1 MSILH
6 NRKADNLKARI
17 NEFMDFPHPISK
29 SGMEGIINRAFEAGV
44 AAENDR
50 AFAESNGFEV
60 QPEPV
65 RVMDVQPGS
74 MLAFLRKEGE

>member
-1 MSILH
+1 MTNILQ
-6 NRKADNLKARI
+6 NRKADNLEARMA
-17 NEFMDFPHPISK
+17 EFYSLRAGCGLQD
-29 SGMEGIINRAFEAGV
+29 IIHRSFEAGV

-50 AFAESNGFEV
+50 AFAESNGFEM

-74 MLAFLRKEGE
+74 MLSLLLKEGE